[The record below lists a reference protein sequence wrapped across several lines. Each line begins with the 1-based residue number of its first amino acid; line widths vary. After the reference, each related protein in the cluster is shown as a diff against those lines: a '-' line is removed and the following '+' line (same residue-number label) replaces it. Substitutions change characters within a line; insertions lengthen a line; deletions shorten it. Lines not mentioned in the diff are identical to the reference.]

1 MKEHRVKLAILQ
13 TLSQGGFHSGQ
24 DLGERLGISRA
35 AISKHI
41 KGIQAWGVDVFSVQG
56 KGYQLSKPMQLLDE
70 ALLKSQVTTPLE
82 LVPIIDSTN
91 QYQLDRV
98 DQLQSGSVCIAE
110 YQAKGRGRRGREWVS
125 PFGSNLYLSIYW
137 RLDAGMAAAMG
148 LSLVVGVAI
157 VEALEKI
164 GIDGVK
170 LKWPNDLYFEDK
182 KLAGI
187 LVEMSGQAGAAANLV
202 IGMGINLNMVND
214 GSHNHSDNHNHS
226 QNHHQEVTQKITQ
239 PWVSLSEV
247 CDAQSHSQTFDRN
260 DLAVTLVNTLQSTLN
275 DYELYGM
282 TGFVER
288 WNRLDNYL
296 GRKVKLI
303 MGSRVI
309 EGISKGIDAQ
319 GAVLLETEQGVERFI
334 GGEISLRN
342 NETP

>member
-1 MKEHRVKLAILQ
+1 MKDHSVKLTILK

-24 DLGERLGISRA
+24 ELGESLGISRA

-41 KGIQAWGVDVFSVQG
+41 KGIQSWGVDIFSVQG
-56 KGYQLSKPMQLLDE
+56 KGYQLSQPMQLLDE
-70 ALLKSQVTTPLE
+70 AMLKSKVKTSLE

-91 QYQLDRV
+91 QYLLDRV
-98 DQLQSGSVCIAE
+98 EQLESGSACIAE

-157 VEALEKI
+157 VEALEKL

-202 IGMGINLNMVND
+202 IGMGINLNMAT
-214 GSHNHSDNHNHS
+214 DNQGTS
-226 QNHHQEVTQKITQ
+226 QSVTENITQ
-239 PWVSLSEV
+239 PWVSLSQV
-247 CDAQSHSQTFDRN
+247 CDSLPNQHLAKIDRN
-260 DLAVTLVNTLQSTLN
+260 ELAATLINTLHHTLE
-275 DYELYGM
+275 DYEMRGM
-282 TGFVER
+282 NGFVER
-288 WNRLDNYL
+288 WNRLDNFI

-303 MGSRVI
+303 MGSREI
-309 EGISKGIDAQ
+309 EGISQGIDAQ
-319 GAVLLETEQGVERFI
+319 GAVLLETEQGIESFI
-334 GGEISLRN
+334 GGEISLRS
-342 NETP
+342 NEVQ